1 MPEISVIMG
10 VYNET
15 NENIINYAVDSI
27 LEQTYKDFE
36 FVIYN
41 DGSCKETVDILHK
54 ISKSDDRIVLI
65 GSDNNSGLAFSL
77 NACIEVAR
85 GNFIARMDCDDYS
98 HPKRLEKQLNF
109 LKCHP
114 DIDWCGTNAFLFDEN
129 GIWGVRQMKS
139 TPSLNDFYKYS
150 PYIHPSVMYRKSVFV
165 NEGGY
170 CESENTLRC
179 EDYEIFMRLH
189 YRGLHGAN
197 IQENLI
203 SYRETKETYAKRTWS
218 TRVDECRLR
227 YRNYK
232 EMNMMSIKA
241 CLAIIRPIVGGLVPR
256 SVIKWKKHR
265 DGKI

>member
-27 LEQTYKDFE
+27 LEQTYEDFE
-36 FVIYN
+36 FIIYN

-98 HPKRLEKQLNF
+98 HPMRLEKQLKY

-114 DIDWCGTNAFLFDEN
+114 EIDWCGTNAFLFDEN
-129 GIWGVRQMKS
+129 GIWGARKMKP

-150 PYIHPSVMYRKSVFV
+150 PYIHPSVMYRKSVFLTE
-165 NEGGY
+165 EGY
-170 CESENTLRC
+170 SESEDTLRC
-179 EDYEIFMRLH
+179 EDYEIFLRLH
-189 YRGLHGAN
+189 NRGLHGAN
-197 IQENLI
+197 IQENLF
-203 SYRETKETYAKRTWS
+203 SYRETDNTYAKRTWS
-218 TRVDECRLR
+218 TRIDESRLR
-227 YRNYK
+227 FRMLRD
-232 EMNMMSIKA
+232 MNMLTPRGWISV
-241 CLAIIRPIVGGLVPR
+241 IRPIMGGIIPNSILKR
-256 SVIKWKKHR
+256 RKHR
-265 DGKI
+265 LGKM